1 MDLPLVDGAFFIDN
15 STLELLTTC
24 PRSLEYNRLFKRIS
38 AGAKPSLH
46 FGSAIHLALE
56 WRYKNCRNQ
65 PPDALEESEQVK
77 VMADF
82 FAKPENVPPEDDHR
96 NLNWAVEIIKHYN
109 QNYQIE
115 PFNILVDKDD
125 KPLVEM
131 PFALH
136 LFDAA
141 LNPGIYVPGGKDGA
155 EPTKIHSIPV
165 YYSGKVDLPVMWD
178 NNIVVNDHKTS
189 GVMGDFF
196 FKEQRVS
203 PQQIGYCWAFH
214 QLTSQRPN
222 AFCINTIGSR
232 LPPQKPKKG
241 MDAWW
246 AENFFRHKEML
257 YDYQLDE
264 WKRNTIALIEEF
276 FWHYSRNFF
285 PQKKKWCSGKYGLCG
300 YYDVC
305 DLPPTQRSLMLES
318 TMFAENAWSPL
329 KEPSQSLQ

>member
-1 MDLPLVDGAFFIDN
+1 MNELPLVDGAFFIDN

-24 PRSLEYNRLFKRIS
+24 PRALEYSRLFRRIS

-56 WRYKNCRNQ
+56 WRYRNCRNQ
-65 PPDALEESEQVK
+65 PPDMVEESEQSK
-77 VMADF
+77 LMSDF
-82 FAKPENVPPEDDHR
+82 FAQHVPPEDDHR

-131 PFALH
+131 PFALK
-136 LFDAA
+136 LYEQE
-141 LNPGIYVPGGKDGA
+141 LNPGIYTPNA
-155 EPTKIHSIPV
+155 EGDPTKIFSVPV
-165 YYSGKVDLPVMWD
+165 YYSGKIDLPVMWND
-178 NNIVVNDHKTS
+178 QVTVIDHKTS

-203 PQQIGYCWAFH
+203 PQQIGYCWSFW
-214 QLTSQRPN
+214 QLTGQRPT

-232 LPPQKPKKG
+232 SPPQKPKKG

-246 AENFFRHKEML
+246 AENFFRHKELL

-264 WKRNTIALIEEF
+264 WKNNTIALCEEF
-276 FWHYSRNFF
+276 FWHYSRSFF
-285 PQKKKWCSGKYGLCG
+285 PQKKKWCSGKYGLCA

-318 TMFAENAWSPL
+318 AQFTENDWSPL
-329 KEPSQSLQ
+329 KQPSQPLQ